1 MPSDSPSRGARW
13 ALVIGIGALAVAACA
28 GVAVVGAAAAM
39 VALRDSP
46 APVPVGGPVAIVRTI
61 ASPVKT
67 PSATRVEGL
76 FVYVDAPRVA
86 AAAPARFSAPV
97 PANLDD
103 FFAFTDGDG
112 RFPTY
117 GHVREKVCAGDPVV
131 GAQIVV
137 GWRGA
142 MRAGATEREFVASY
156 GRLFDDC
163 GIGSDPCP
171 LLRSAV
177 VGNES
182 DAVKAPFWTALAG
195 CADVE
200 TAALFE
206 RSDVPDR
213 AWIARMSVQ
222 PPQRWSKRLEET
234 AARQIVN
241 GEPWEAQTAALVL
254 GATDDP
260 RVAKALLAIHAAET
274 DAVKRAGVAVAMY
287 RQSDPAAKALF
298 EKTCAEMSERNTIC
312 SRPRGENA
320 ALPDRVT
327 ALATKRIDDLLN
339 DYGIDAGDIV
349 EANEKARRA
358 ELIAALEQC
367 AESYSEWRGR
377 QCLSA
382 LSALDWKRASAIAV
396 KMSRPEDP
404 GAGELR
410 HALRLFDDRPSYLA
424 RLRSDGVLR
433 TGDPI
438 DPRAGDARTLLRTA
452 GRAHDTDAETGVYP
466 NEHDALLYRL
476 ARLARPDLD
485 GILFLETAPSL
496 DEESG
501 ETDGSPYV
509 VDAWL
514 GGEKWTVEL
523 EDLEDWYDI
532 ERCVGLLNTILRD
545 RGSDTRLVSLATGDQ
560 TAVLVAGSEDGL
572 ARLARDRLLATT
584 DPGRLEDAGKAFE
597 RQALDAVRRSQ
608 GAER

>member
-86 AAAPARFSAPV
+86 AAAPARFSASV

-131 GAQIVV
+131 GAQIVA

-195 CADVE
+195 CADAE

-327 ALATKRIDDLLN
+327 ALATKRID
-339 DYGIDAGDIV
+339 
-349 EANEKARRA
+349 
-358 ELIAALEQC
+358 
-367 AESYSEWRGR
+367 
-377 QCLSA
+377 
-382 LSALDWKRASAIAV
+382 
-396 KMSRPEDP
+396 
-404 GAGELR
+404 
-410 HALRLFDDRPSYLA
+410 
-424 RLRSDGVLR
+424 
-433 TGDPI
+433 
-438 DPRAGDARTLLRTA
+438 ARTLLRTA

-476 ARLARPDLD
+476 ARLARPELD